1 MTAASRE
8 ASAGAADVLSAYAR
22 RASAANIAVLA
33 DEVLAVA
40 KVLAGQPRL
49 RRALTDPS
57 RSGAQRVELLRSL
70 LTGKVSAATLDVVA
84 VLVSGRWSAPS
95 ELLTATERT
104 GVDALI
110 TSAESSG
117 ELAEVEDELFRFG
130 QLVRANP
137 ALAAALSDP
146 SVPVQRR
153 VTLVTDLLDGKV
165 SAASLRLVEVALAG
179 FGGRGF
185 ESSLTRIVEL
195 TAHKR
200 DREVA
205 YVTVAK
211 VLDDADE
218 QRLAAKLSEL
228 YGRQV
233 SLKVD
238 VDPEI
243 IGGISVRV
251 GSDLY
256 DGTILRRLNEAR
268 QAFAK

>member
-1 MTAASRE
+1 MAAASRE
-8 ASAGAADVLSAYAR
+8 AYAAAADILTAYAR
-22 RASAANIAVLA
+22 RATPANIMVLA
-33 DEVLAVA
+33 DELLAVA
-40 KVLAGQPRL
+40 RLLAGEPRL

-70 LTGKVSAATLDVVA
+70 LSGKVQAKTIEVVGA
-84 VLVSGRWSAPS
+84 LVAGRWSAPS
-95 ELLTATERT
+95 ELLTATERI
-104 GVDALI
+104 GVDALLA
-110 TSAESSG
+110 SADRAG
-117 ELAEVEDELFRFG
+117 ELSEVEDELFRFG
-130 QLVRANP
+130 QLAAASP
-137 ALAAALSDP
+137 GLASALSDLSTP
-146 SVPVQRR
+146 SDRR
-153 VTLVTDLLDGKV
+153 VTLVRDLLDGKV
-165 SAASLRLVEVALAG
+165 RAASLRLAEVALQG

-185 ESSLTRIVEL
+185 EASLTRIVEL
-195 TAHKR
+195 AAHKR

-211 VLDDADE
+211 VLVDEDE
-218 QRLAAKLSEL
+218 QRLADKLSEL